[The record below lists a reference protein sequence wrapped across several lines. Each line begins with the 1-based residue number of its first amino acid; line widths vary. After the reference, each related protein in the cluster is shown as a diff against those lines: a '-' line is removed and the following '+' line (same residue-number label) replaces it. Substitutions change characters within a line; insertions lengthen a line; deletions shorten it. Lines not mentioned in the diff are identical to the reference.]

1 MDEEE
6 VKQRVKLGAFVAGG
20 SLLFL
25 IAVFFIGNASNFFTR
40 TFVISA
46 VFKTVEGLKEGDKVW
61 LSGVQIGTVKTVRIV
76 RVGEVVVSLSL
87 KEKQNEFI
95 RKDASASIGSDGL
108 IGNKIVLIQPGNSS
122 SIIKEDDTLAAV
134 SPADTQQII
143 NIAKQVGEN
152 TRSITIDLKM
162 ISGKIKDGQGVIG
175 ELLNDGLFSQ
185 ELRRTLTNIKMTG
198 ENTAR
203 ASSELSA
210 VIHELKYGNGIMPV
224 LLSDTSYLTD
234 FKKTLDNM
242 KEASSNVS
250 LFSKSLRSI
259 AKKMND
265 KDNSIG
271 VLLADTAFAHK
282 LKRIASN
289 SESATYK
296 LNQDMEALQ
305 HNFLTRG
312 YFRKLEKKE
321 RKEKEKLAKEQE
333 NELKSKKNK

>member
-1 MDEEE
+1 MDEDE

-25 IAVFFIGNASNFFTR
+25 LALVFIGNASNFFSR
-40 TFVISA
+40 TFAISA

-108 IGNKIVLIQPGNSS
+108 IGNKIVVIQPGNSS
-122 SIIKEDDTLAAV
+122 AIIKEDDTLAAV
-134 SPADTQQII
+134 SPADTQQLI

-152 TRSITIDLKM
+152 TRSITIDLKA
-162 ISGKIKDGQGVIG
+162 ISNKIKNGQGVVG
-175 ELLNDGLFSQ
+175 ELLNDGLFAQ
-185 ELRRTLTNIKMTG
+185 ELRQTLTNLKTTG
-198 ENTAR
+198 ENTAK
-203 ASSELSA
+203 ASAELTA
-210 VIHELKYGNGIMPV
+210 VVHEMKYGNGLMPV
-224 LLSDTSYLTD
+224 LLSDTSYVTD
-234 FKKTLDNM
+234 FKKTLHNI
-242 KEASSNVS
+242 KEASINASM
-250 LFSKSLRSI
+250 FSKSLRSV
-259 AKKMND
+259 AEKMND
-265 KDNSIG
+265 KNNSIG
-271 VLLADTAFAHK
+271 VLVADTAVAHK
-282 LKRIASN
+282 LQRIVSN

-312 YFRKLEKKE
+312 YFRKLEKKQK
-321 RKEKEKLAKEQE
+321 KENEKLAKGKE
-333 NELKSKKNK
+333 NELKFSKK